1 MYIYI
6 YVHTWRLAHFD
17 VAVHMWL
24 MYIYRYTHM
33 HIYMCI
39 YTCVMRILHVA
50 QWMSHVAHVCHFH
63 ACCMRAH
70 SKSRLTHVT
79 HLNKSCH
86 IYHLRMCHDA
96 FRRVA
101 GLIKCIMCVTWL
113 VDIFDMTHSSLCYVC
128 VTWQVDV
135 LDTTHLRCMIWYMH
149 ICIRVYVYIRINI
162 REESE
167 REMHVCPEVLRLSIC
182 WGSLALL
189 LCNICCLEQAVVF
202 YIFFNLLY
210 LRPDWCPLVGLG
222 WLWLVGSIKS

>member
-1 MYIYI
+1 MYIYTYSLLYVYITHTYICMHSWCPAPPTLTLLSISGFATIHYDTTYIFMYIYI

-50 QWMSHVAHVCHFH
+50 QWMTHVTHVCHFH

-113 VDIFDMTHSSLCYVC
+113 VDILDMTHSSLCYVC

-135 LDTTHLRCMIWYMH
+135 LDTTHLRCMI
-149 ICIRVYVYIRINI
+149 
-162 REESE
+162 
-167 REMHVCPEVLRLSIC
+167 
-182 WGSLALL
+182 
-189 LCNICCLEQAVVF
+189 
-202 YIFFNLLY
+202 
-210 LRPDWCPLVGLG
+210 
-222 WLWLVGSIKS
+222 

>member
-1 MYIYI
+1 LASCTTLTLPSTGGFATMYIYTYSLLYVYIAHTYICIHSWCPAPPTLTLLSISGFATIHYDTTYIFMYIYI

-135 LDTTHLRCMIWYMH
+135 LDTTHLRCMI
-149 ICIRVYVYIRINI
+149 
-162 REESE
+162 
-167 REMHVCPEVLRLSIC
+167 
-182 WGSLALL
+182 
-189 LCNICCLEQAVVF
+189 
-202 YIFFNLLY
+202 
-210 LRPDWCPLVGLG
+210 
-222 WLWLVGSIKS
+222 